1 MVFAVRVNCD
11 ISVAGFKQ
19 FDSSSGVFAD
29 SGPETS
35 SWMNQQIRRHMT
47 VQFYFTSYMIV
58 SLLSKTWQFSFW
70 LTHLSGYSSANLIKH
85 DTAIYFH
92 HSNHDAAVLLGL
104 IWWRLIFFIFNL
116 LSLPLIFNFKHT
128 VFFSSLTLQ
137 SHQNLQLR
145 NVIYYQTFNFLPP
158 CGDRITGP
166 PVQCARRGFFF
177 IKTTGCSQKKPQKE
191 KVEWTIDQLK
201 TNRWNCSMQNH
212 KRW

>member
-1 MVFAVRVNCD
+1 
-11 ISVAGFKQ
+11 
-19 FDSSSGVFAD
+19 
-29 SGPETS
+29 
-35 SWMNQQIRRHMT
+35 MT
-47 VQFYFTSYMIV
+47 VQFLIDSSVRLFV
-58 SLLSKTWQFSFW
+58 SKSHKTWHCDLFSSLKPWCCSFVGFNMME
-70 LTHLSGYSSANLIKH
+70 TY
-85 DTAIYFH
+85 
-92 HSNHDAAVLLGL
+92 
-104 IWWRLIFFIFNL
+104 FFIFNL